1 MDDEPNLPLTEDQI
15 IALHRVS
22 RGLSIM
28 IINEHRDTLLAMGLI
43 VRGHGGALELSDI
56 GKRYIDAEG

>member
-1 MDDEPNLPLTEDQI
+1 MDHEPNASLTEEQI

-28 IINEHRDTLLAMGLI
+28 ILNEHRDALIAMGLI
-43 VRGHGGALELSDI
+43 VRGHGGALELSDL